1 MSFLVI
7 LLVLW
12 VEKFSAWRLRIQQDG
27 PWLTQLQRLQQG
39 GLQQAPWLCL
49 AILVL
54 LPVLALGLVLLIL
67 KPLAYG
73 WLALPVPSRAID
85 RATSVSAVRR
95 LTLAARIVKHPCERD
110 GAMR

>member
-39 GLQQAPWLCL
+39 GGVAVDHVQQ
-49 AILVL
+49 
-54 LPVLALGLVLLIL
+54 
-67 KPLAYG
+67 
-73 WLALPVPSRAID
+73 
-85 RATSVSAVRR
+85 
-95 LTLAARIVKHPCERD
+95 HQ
-110 GAMR
+110 